1 MLSDAHDRTS
11 RRACSEIVE
20 GMGRMTAEE
29 TLEAAVAT
37 RARLNATERRIVA
50 ICFLTAMIDGFDSL
64 ILAGPIERQDA
75 DQDDLLRVHADEGAA
90 GQPV

>member
-1 MLSDAHDRTS
+1 
-11 RRACSEIVE
+11 
-20 GMGRMTAEE
+20 MTAEE

-64 ILAGPIERQDA
+64 ILA
-75 DQDDLLRVHADEGAA
+75 
-90 GQPV
+90 

>member
-1 MLSDAHDRTS
+1 M
-11 RRACSEIVE
+11 I
-20 GMGRMTAEE
+20 AEE

-37 RARLNATERRIVA
+37 RARLNASE
-50 ICFLTAMIDGFDSL
+50 TAMIDGFDSL

>member
-1 MLSDAHDRTS
+1 MLSDAHDRPS
-11 RRACSEIVE
+11 RGACSEIVE
-20 GMGRMTAEE
+20 GRG
-29 TLEAAVAT
+29 EAAVAT